1 MSRAS
6 SASQRFKEISQTL
19 GLRSGTILVQEGFS
33 SEGSDMLTRTMPGGK
48 LPSYSPKASSTVSP
62 VNRQLTSFITGTAS
76 LGNLHDSNQSSA
88 AKSRQLNSAFG
99 GHDKR
104 MRTLGVPPPAPIMCK
119 ASSPV
124 DNVASNAQNQARLQS
139 LFKRLNNLSQ
149 PAPADDSR
157 DKLGKEKL
165 DQALSELEDIVRNQE
180 QVSRESLAFFKEEG
194 EAMLE
199 KVEKERK
206 LREAEDEALSKMM
219 KNFESEA
226 KFRVT
231 KCKNVR
237 YLTHLLGVDAEGQGE
252 RRAQAD

>member
-1 MSRAS
+1 M
-6 SASQRFKEISQTL
+6 
-19 GLRSGTILVQEGFS
+19 
-33 SEGSDMLTRTMPGGK
+33 RTMPGGK
-48 LPSYSPKASSTVSP
+48 LPSYSPKTSSTVSP

-88 AKSRQLNSAFG
+88 AKSRHSAFTQ
-99 GHDKR
+99 DKR
-104 MRTLGVPPPAPIMCK
+104 LRTLGVPPPAPIMCK
-119 ASSPV
+119 TAHILCAA
-124 DNVASNAQNQARLQS
+124 NNTQNQARLQN

-149 PAPADDSR
+149 PAPAEDSR
-157 DKLGKEKL
+157 EKLGKEKL
-165 DQALSELEDIVRNQE
+165 AQALSELEDIARNQE
-180 QVSRESLAFFKEEG
+180 QVSRESLLFFKEEG

-206 LREAEDEALSKMM
+206 LREAEDEALTKMM

-237 YLTHLLGVDAEGQGE
+237 SRTHKASVDPQRQGE
-252 RRAQAD
+252 RCTQANRRERIPADVGAGEEQEGPGGDGGQVRGGAERDA